1 VQENYAEKLQL
12 KHRLNRR
19 GDFAIVAYINLSGE
33 RTMNRNFSVLVLA
46 VGCALTSV
54 ALLQDNSGDRAWTA
68 DGVPPPPWPKSLD
81 TLVADGVP
89 PPPWPTLG
97 DALLADG
104 VPPPPWPPKGN
115 GVPDDSAI
123 A

>member
-1 VQENYAEKLQL
+1 
-12 KHRLNRR
+12 
-19 GDFAIVAYINLSGE
+19 
-33 RTMNRNFSVLVLA
+33 MNSNFSVLA
-46 VGCALTSV
+46 SAAGCALTAV
-54 ALLQDNSGDRAWTA
+54 ALLQDNSVNRAWTA
-68 DGVPPPPWPKSLD
+68 DGVPPPPWPKWPD

-97 DALLADG
+97 HALLADG